1 MATAWPISQS
11 IGRGIRLRNNRRE
24 LSGALQKFLQL
35 LPYPILIAARLKFG
49 ELNRPS
55 RIKRVFLGTFQQG
68 NAGQSI
74 ALLLF
79 ESHLEPSHIRRSLRA
94 FIGVKK
100 LQYLHTLKQRG
111 RGRLARGM
119 RNFVDERQHDEGDAV
134 AIPRR
139 LPPLSK
145 LSSYNNATPK

>member
-1 MATAWPISQS
+1 MQS
-11 IGRGIRLRNNRRE
+11 PHGCQCF
-24 LSGALQKFLQL
+24 SFFLHL
-35 LPYPILIAARLKFG
+35 EDTKAKGWAARLKFG